1 MKSRTAI
8 VCALGLGLAL
18 PLPAAAQDAAMSFFV
33 TSTGPGDGA
42 NLGGLEGADAHCTRL
57 AEAAGVTGKRWAAYL
72 SASGVNARDRIGTGP
87 WVNAKGVVI
96 AESVEALHGDGNNIT
111 KETALDENG
120 NVISGRGDDV
130 NRHDILTGSNAD
142 GTAHEATCG
151 DWTQNDE
158 DGSAMVGHHDRL
170 GPDTLATATSWN
182 AAHPS
187 RGCSQENLRGTG
199 GDGLLYCFA
208 VE

>member
-111 KETALDENG
+111 KETALNERG
-120 NVISGRGDDV
+120 EVVRGRGDQP
-130 NRHDILTGSNAD
+130 NQHDILTGSVSHARALQGDPSTTTCHNWTS
-142 GTAHEATCG
+142 TAA
-151 DWTQNDE
+151 
-158 DGSAMVGHHDRL
+158 GSAMVGHHDRV
-170 GPDTLATATSWN
+170 GGGNTSWN
-182 AAHPS
+182 AAHLS
-187 RGCSQENLRGTG
+187 RGCGQRDLEATG
-199 GDGLLYCFA
+199 GAGLFYCFA
-208 VE
+208 VN